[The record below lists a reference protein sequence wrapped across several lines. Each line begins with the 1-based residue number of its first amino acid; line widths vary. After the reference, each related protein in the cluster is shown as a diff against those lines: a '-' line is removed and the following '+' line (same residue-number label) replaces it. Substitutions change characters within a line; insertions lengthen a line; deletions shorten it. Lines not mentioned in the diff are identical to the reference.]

1 MITEKQTHQCTY
13 AKFFELI
20 FLCFVAIV
28 AITIPAYF
36 AMLDPDWHHDG
47 IMFKPASDLA
57 AGLTLY
63 KDSFFQYGALTAYLQ
78 AFALKIFGHYLI
90 VIRLEAALFLSLIAL
105 FMFVIASRSTSKIV
119 AGLTVIIWIS
129 LAPYMGETLLPWSS
143 IYALFFVILS
153 SFFLCIA
160 LDHTVTSNKAY
171 WVSFAAGISIS
182 CAFWARQPVGLIFPI
197 AFLIFP
203 VFMLDKKF
211 ALKRLVASAA
221 FYCLGFIVVAIL
233 MTLAL
238 FISGSLKDW
247 WIQSIVGA
255 SGFMTEVGSTEKT
268 FFANVFDH
276 LFPVEPRSNRIKG
289 MGGGYIWSLLP
300 ILNLITFLVVAT
312 QLLVKRSLSLACK
325 NLLIVSIFA
334 VGMWHQYFPVS
345 GAWQIYWGASLMV
358 VSISI
363 GIYLVLTTMFSS
375 KKFATFGLILILGLI
390 FIPESSRRVQFGL
403 EAMLL
408 HRLTI
413 PTLEGMWATA
423 RFASRNRFTGDLEE
437 YEQELLRLEN
447 TLRRVKKLDPDRALT
462 TLTADLYLSATL
474 AAANPGPMTAGWYLV
489 SRLYPEHQTQLKQF
503 ITEKQPIIEI
513 KATPRVPFRYINWLS
528 EDPEHIKIREEFGLA
543 DYGVLLESE
552 YSSSGTS
559 LFLAPRSLLKEMQ
572 N

>member
-1 MITEKQTHQCTY
+1 MITEKRTHQCTY
-13 AKFFELI
+13 AKFSEII
-20 FLCFVAIV
+20 FLYFVAIV
-28 AITIPAYF
+28 AITIPIYF

-47 IMFKPASDLA
+47 IMFKPAADLA
-57 AGLTLY
+57 TGLTLY
-63 KDSFFQYGALTAYLQ
+63 KDSFFQYGALTAYLH
-78 AFALKIFGHYLI
+78 AFALKIFGHYLV

-105 FMFVIASRSTSKIV
+105 LMFLITNRSTSKIV
-119 AGLTVIIWIS
+119 AGLTVVIWIS

-160 LDHTVTSNKAY
+160 LDHTVTSNKAC

-203 VFMLDKKF
+203 VFLLDKKF
-211 ALKRLVASAA
+211 ALKRLATSAA

-255 SGFMTEVGSTEKT
+255 SSFMTEVGHTEKT

-289 MGGGYIWSLLP
+289 MGGGYLWSLLP
-300 ILNLITFLVVAT
+300 ILNLITFLVVAA
-312 QLLVKRSLSLACK
+312 QLLIKRSLSLACK

-363 GIYLVLTTMFSS
+363 GI
-375 KKFATFGLILILGLI
+375 
-390 FIPESSRRVQFGL
+390 QFL
-403 EAMLL
+403 P
-408 HRLTI
+408 TI
-413 PTLEGMWATA
+413 V
-423 RFASRNRFTGDLEE
+423 N
-437 YEQELLRLEN
+437 
-447 TLRRVKKLDPDRALT
+447 
-462 TLTADLYLSATL
+462 
-474 AAANPGPMTAGWYLV
+474 
-489 SRLYPEHQTQLKQF
+489 
-503 ITEKQPIIEI
+503 
-513 KATPRVPFRYINWLS
+513 
-528 EDPEHIKIREEFGLA
+528 
-543 DYGVLLESE
+543 
-552 YSSSGTS
+552 
-559 LFLAPRSLLKEMQ
+559 
-572 N
+572 

>member
-160 LDHTVTSNKAY
+160 LDYEVTSNKAY

-203 VFMLDKKF
+203 VFLLDKKF
-211 ALKRLVASAA
+211 ALKRLATSAA

-255 SGFMTEVGSTEKT
+255 SGFMVEISNAEK
-268 FFANVFDH
+268 
-276 LFPVEPRSNRIKG
+276 S
-289 MGGGYIWSLLP
+289 
-300 ILNLITFLVVAT
+300 
-312 QLLVKRSLSLACK
+312 
-325 NLLIVSIFA
+325 
-334 VGMWHQYFPVS
+334 
-345 GAWQIYWGASLMV
+345 
-358 VSISI
+358 
-363 GIYLVLTTMFSS
+363 
-375 KKFATFGLILILGLI
+375 
-390 FIPESSRRVQFGL
+390 
-403 EAMLL
+403 
-408 HRLTI
+408 
-413 PTLEGMWATA
+413 
-423 RFASRNRFTGDLEE
+423 
-437 YEQELLRLEN
+437 
-447 TLRRVKKLDPDRALT
+447 
-462 TLTADLYLSATL
+462 
-474 AAANPGPMTAGWYLV
+474 
-489 SRLYPEHQTQLKQF
+489 
-503 ITEKQPIIEI
+503 
-513 KATPRVPFRYINWLS
+513 
-528 EDPEHIKIREEFGLA
+528 
-543 DYGVLLESE
+543 
-552 YSSSGTS
+552 
-559 LFLAPRSLLKEMQ
+559 FLAT
-572 N
+572 

>member
-1 MITEKQTHQCTY
+1 MITETQTHKCTY
-13 AKFFELI
+13 TQFFEII
-20 FLCFVAIV
+20 FLCVVAIV
-28 AITIPAYF
+28 AITIPIYF
-36 AMLDPDWHHDG
+36 AILDPDWHHDG

-57 AGLTLY
+57 AGLALY
-63 KDSFFQYGALTAYLQ
+63 KDSFFQYGALTAYLH

-105 FMFVIASRSTSKIV
+105 LMFVITNRSTSKIV

-143 IYALFFVILS
+143 IYALFFVTLS

-160 LDHTVTSNKAY
+160 IDHTVTSNKAY

-197 AFLIFP
+197 AFLIFA
-203 VFMLDKKF
+203 VFLLDKKF
-211 ALKRLVASAA
+211 VLKRLATSAA

-255 SGFMTEVGSTEKT
+255 SGFMAEVSNAEKS
-268 FFANVFDH
+268 FFGNIIDH
-276 LFPVEPRSNRIKG
+276 LFPVEPRFNRIKG

-312 QLLVKRSLSLACK
+312 QLLIKRSLSLACK

-390 FIPESSRRVQFGL
+390 FVPESSRRVQSGL
-403 EAMLL
+403 EATLL

-413 PTLEGMWATA
+413 PTLEGMWATP
-423 RFASRNRFTGDLEE
+423 RFASRNRFTGDSAE

-447 TLRRVKKLDPDRALT
+447 ALRQVKELDPNRPLV
-462 TLTADLYLSATL
+462 TLTSDHYLAATL
-474 AAANPGPMTAGWYLV
+474 APNNPGPMTAGWYLV
-489 SRLYPEHQTQLKQF
+489 SRLYPDHQTQLKKF
-503 ITEKQPIIEI
+503 IKEKQPIIELY
-513 KATPRVPFRYINWLS
+513 ASPRVPFRYINWLS

-543 DYGVLLESE
+543 DYGVLLETE
-552 YSSSGTS
+552 YGDAGTT
-559 LFLAPRSLLKEMQ
+559 LLLAPKSLLRDLQ